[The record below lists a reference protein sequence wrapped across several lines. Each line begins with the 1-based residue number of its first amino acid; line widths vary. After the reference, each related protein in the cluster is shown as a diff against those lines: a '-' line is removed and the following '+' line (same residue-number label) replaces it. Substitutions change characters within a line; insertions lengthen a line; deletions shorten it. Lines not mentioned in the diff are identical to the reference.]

1 MTYAIIMAGGVGT
14 RFWPKSRESRPK
26 QFLKF
31 FDDRTLFQNTVDRIS
46 EIIPHDRILV
56 ITNEQYVDL
65 VQQQIP
71 NLPAENIIGE
81 PIGKNTAPCI
91 ALAAAIVKERDPE
104 GTMIVLPSDH
114 YITKPKKFLD
124 VLQAAVAKANE
135 GTNLVTIGIEPHRPE
150 TGYGYIQFNSNEH
163 EEFEGTKVHEVVTFA
178 EKPDIETAV
187 SFLKSGDFLWNSG
200 MFVWKA
206 TTILDEIKVDLP
218 HLRGLTD
225 DFNESTKKNGIHK
238 ALNDFYRNANDIS
251 IDYGVMEKANTV
263 YVVPGDFGWNDVGS
277 WMAVY
282 ELEEKDKLGNVIKIP
297 AARLI
302 NSNNCFVSSSTN
314 RFVAVVGLQGVAVV
328 DTDDALLVTR
338 LDAAQDVKKV
348 VESLKD
354 KNTRQFR

>member
-1 MTYAIIMAGGVGT
+1 MTYAIIMAGGIGT

-31 FDDRTLFQNTVDRIS
+31 FDERTLFQNTVDRIS
-46 EIIPHDRILV
+46 KIISHDRILV

-71 NLPAENIIGE
+71 DLPAENIIGE

-91 ALAAAIVKERDPE
+91 ALAATIVKERDPE

-114 YITKPKKFLD
+114 YITKPDKFLS

-135 GTNLVTIGIEPHRPE
+135 GANLVTIGIEPHRPE
-150 TGYGYIQFNSNEH
+150 TGYGYIQFNTGSNE
-163 EEFEGTKVHEVVTFA
+163 EFDGIKVHEVVTFA

-206 TTILDEIKVDLP
+206 STILDEIKIDLP
-218 HLRGLTD
+218 HLHNLTNAFPD
-225 DFNESTKKNGIHK
+225 STKKNGIHE
-238 ALNDFYRNANDIS
+238 ALNNFYRNANDIS
-251 IDYGVMEKANTV
+251 IDYGVMEKAQTV

-277 WMAVY
+277 WLAVY
-282 ELEEKDKLGNVIKIP
+282 ELEKKDKLGNVIKVP
-297 AARLI
+297 SSRLI
-302 NSNNCFVSSSTN
+302 NSSNCYVSSSTN

-328 DTDDALLVTR
+328 DTDDALLVAR
-338 LDAAQDVKKV
+338 LDGAQDVKKV
-348 VESLKD
+348 VESLND
-354 KNTRQFR
+354 KQTKPYR